1 VTSWFVYIVR
11 CADDTLYTGITT
23 GPARRM
29 QEHNAGGPK
38 GARYTHP
45 RRPVSLV
52 YVERAASRSMATQR
66 ERMIKKLDR
75 ERKLALCTC
84 PISAALLASSP

>member
-52 YVERAASRSMATQR
+52 YVERA
-66 ERMIKKLDR
+66 RMIKKLDR